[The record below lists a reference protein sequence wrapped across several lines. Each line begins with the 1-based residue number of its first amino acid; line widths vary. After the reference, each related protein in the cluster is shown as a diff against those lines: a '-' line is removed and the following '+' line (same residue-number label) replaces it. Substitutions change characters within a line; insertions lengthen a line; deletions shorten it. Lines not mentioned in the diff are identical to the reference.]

1 MTSFR
6 EFQEDPRHQSPSAL
20 DTIPSAARGIQG
32 ERAGFTI
39 RAISVALDVALIGL
53 VMVGLWVGLWLFL
66 LIVNPLVDYNMPGVT
81 YFVLGGYVIIWL
93 YWTWS
98 WATGGRSV
106 GQQLMGLR
114 VVDNN
119 GGILTGRRSLLRA
132 GFCVLFQPGILWALI
147 SRRNRSVQDVVLRT
161 SVIHDWSA
169 AVRPQTLRA
178 RTTIGNG
185 RGTS

>member
-6 EFQEDPRHQSPSAL
+6 QFQENFRDQSHSPL

-39 RAISVALDVALIGL
+39 RAISVVLDVALIGL
-53 VMVGLWVGLWLFL
+53 VMIGLWVGLWLLL
-66 LIVNPLVDYNMPGVT
+66 LIVNPLVDYDMPRVA
-81 YFVLGGYVIIWL
+81 YFVIGGYVVMWL

-114 VVDNN
+114 VVDSN
-119 GGILTGRRSLLRA
+119 GGILRARRSFLRA

-169 AVRPQTLRA
+169 AVRPQALNA
-178 RTTIGNG
+178 GTTSGNG
-185 RGTS
+185 RATS